1 MFDYSKCFRFIT
13 AALCALPLAA
23 AAAPQYSIT
32 VLGGAGS
39 AAADMNL
46 SGQVVGHYLNG
57 SGDQR
62 AFFHSGIALLE
73 LGTLGGATSSAA
85 ALNNSGQVVGVADN
99 GAGFAR
105 AFTYSAGVMTDLG
118 TLGGASSKAYGIN
131 NAGHIVGT
139 ADYRA
144 GVNGEYGIAFSLQ
157 GGVMQGL
164 GTLPGSPEYWRSIA
178 YAVNALGQV
187 VGFSSVG
194 DVGPTEYPSHAFMYQ
209 DEALTDLGTLGGLY
223 SAARAINEAGLIVG
237 RASTT
242 LDPANIGHTIPHA
255 FLYVGGM
262 MIDLGSLGDQYT
274 GSEALDVNN
283 LGQVVGWSGVGMG
296 SERHAFLYQDGALKD
311 LNLLIDPMSGW
322 TVTDAAAINDHQQ
335 IAGTACRHGQ
345 CYAVR
350 LDLAPTQV
358 PEPGSFMLVAAGL
371 GMLGWV
377 SSRRR
382 SRRF

>member
-1 MFDYSKCFRFIT
+1 MFHDSQCFRFIN

-39 AAADMNL
+39 AALDINL
-46 SGQVVGHYLNG
+46 SGQVVGHHVNG
-57 SGDQR
+57 SGEQR
-62 AFFHSGIALLE
+62 AFIHSGLALLD
-73 LGTLGGATSSAA
+73 LGTLGGATSSAT

-99 GAGFAR
+99 GDGFAR
-105 AFTYSAGVMTDLG
+105 AFSYAAGVMTNLG
-118 TLGGASSKAYGIN
+118 TLGGSTSRAYGIN
-131 NAGHIVGT
+131 GVGRT
-139 ADYRA
+139 VGIADFPA

-157 GGVMQGL
+157 GGVMQDL
-164 GTLPGSPEYWRSIA
+164 GTLPGSPEYWRSTA

-194 DVGPTEYPSHAFMYQ
+194 DIGPTEYPSHAFLYQ
-209 DEALTDLGTLGGLY
+209 DGAMADLGTLGGLY
-223 SAARAINEAGLIVG
+223 SSARAINDAGLIVG
-237 RASTT
+237 MASTT
-242 LDPANIGHTIPHA
+242 LDPYNIGHTIPHA
-255 FLYVGGM
+255 FMYVGGM
-262 MIDLGSLGDQYT
+262 MIDLGAFGGEYI

-283 LGQVVGWSGVGMG
+283 LGQVVGRSGVDFVN
-296 SERHAFLYQDGALKD
+296 ERHAFLYQDGAMHD
-311 LNLLIDPMSGW
+311 LNLLIDPLSGW
-322 TVTDAAAINDHQQ
+322 TVTDAAAINDLQQ
-335 IAGTACRHGQ
+335 IAGTACRDGQ

-350 LDLAPTQV
+350 LDRASAQV
-358 PEPGSFMLVAAGL
+358 PEPGSFMLLAAGL